1 MFSRFFLRW
10 LTVNSFLTHNH
21 IHIFVP
27 CNNSTENIP
36 IAEVIKG
43 TPEFSTLSSLV
54 EAAGIED
61 ILSEDTLTLF
71 APTNAGFADL
81 SEALVTSLLED
92 TELLQ
97 FVLFGHVVARD
108 QILLSDLECQGGEL
122 SSLTM
127 ANDEQTSIS
136 CGVGLNNTIITFI
149 AGESQMGVPPKV
161 VGPDGKACNGII
173 QAIDGVIMSE
183 IQTEPTDAPISP
195 TPAPIAPTDGD

>member
-1 MFSRFFLRW
+1 M
-10 LTVNSFLTHNH
+10 
-21 IHIFVP
+21 
-27 CNNSTENIP
+27 
-36 IAEVIKG
+36 
-43 TPEFSTLSSLV
+43 V

-97 FVLFGHVVARD
+97 FVLFGHVVPRD
-108 QILLSDLECQGGEL
+108 LILLSDLECQGGEL

-127 ANDEQTSIS
+127 ANTEQTSIS
-136 CGVGLNNTIITFI
+136 CGVGLTRNYNNTIITFI